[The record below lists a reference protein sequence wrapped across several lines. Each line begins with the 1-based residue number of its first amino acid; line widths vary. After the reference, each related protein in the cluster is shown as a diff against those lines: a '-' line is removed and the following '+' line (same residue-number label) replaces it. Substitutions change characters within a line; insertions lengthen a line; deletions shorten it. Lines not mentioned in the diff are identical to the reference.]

1 MLKLFNFLNSFKRL
15 PNKII
20 NLRYVSLKNSLFFHL
35 IWGYFRLKAEY
46 NGIRGWKIDTMTILR
61 EVRELQDLS
70 MKALSINVN
79 IPVST
84 LYDVETGRRSI
95 GASNAIEISKY
106 YNVSVEELFIPTYY
120 RVKVV

>member
-1 MLKLFNFLNSFKRL
+1 
-15 PNKII
+15 
-20 NLRYVSLKNSLFFHL
+20 
-35 IWGYFRLKAEY
+35 
-46 NGIRGWKIDTMTILR
+46 MTILR

>member
-1 MLKLFNFLNSFKRL
+1 
-15 PNKII
+15 
-20 NLRYVSLKNSLFFHL
+20 
-35 IWGYFRLKAEY
+35 
-46 NGIRGWKIDTMTILR
+46 MTILR

-95 GASNAIEISKY
+95 GASKAIEIAKY